1 MVFHNHGH
9 TQILLT
15 IGGNLAGNG
24 IGSAAKAPGHNNSD
38 LLFRESA
45 VRRRGSFLLGIA
57 CAVGGRSRGFAAAGS
72 QTQNHSECEDQ
83 RHEFFHCFLSSF
95 H

>member
-45 VRRRGSFLLGIA
+45 VRSRGSFLLGIA
-57 CAVGGRSRGFAAAGS
+57 CAVR
-72 QTQNHSECEDQ
+72 
-83 RHEFFHCFLSSF
+83 
-95 H
+95 